1 MPIPFEELAKARMP
15 MAPDPQE
22 PTNAAQPAPPPTQ
35 LKGYVADL
43 RRRLAAAFPTATKEE
58 LTA

>member
-1 MPIPFEELAKARMP
+1 LDAKTTPQGVTIARNFT
-15 MAPDPQE
+15 E